1 MEMGATPCILKDAAA
16 NGELIHVFGPKKLL
30 LTWLAAD
37 EVDMGFFENSL
48 TGRKI
53 ESALVDSEV
62 TYILLSDGTQIT
74 IHGLVVVEPPR
85 FALSEKAS

>member
-1 MEMGATPCILKDAAA
+1 
-16 NGELIHVFGPKKLL
+16 
-30 LTWLAAD
+30 
-37 EVDMGFFENSL
+37 MGFFENSL

-53 ESALVDSEV
+53 ESAHVDSEV

-85 FALSEKAS
+85 FALSERAN